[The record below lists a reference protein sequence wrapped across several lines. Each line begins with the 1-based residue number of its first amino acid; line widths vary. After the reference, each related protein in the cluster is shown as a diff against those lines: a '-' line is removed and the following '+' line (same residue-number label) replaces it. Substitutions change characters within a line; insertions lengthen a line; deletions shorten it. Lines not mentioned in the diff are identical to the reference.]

1 VSDYTPNTADLRA
14 WTTFDPASQQ
24 KLLSGGTVTG
34 GDGRQFVLIDGHA
47 TVVGSGSY
55 QAGMAARQSASTPIP
70 TPAPAA
76 APAPPAPAQPPT
88 AAEPQYPAAPV
99 FSPSPGKGAWMD
111 LGSGAYSTGHT
122 TLPDGSQQAGNQTG
136 APAAV
141 GADGMTSDERNAY
154 QTLLG
159 MFRQYGLES
168 LAPTILNLI
177 KQGYDPTSISYMLQQ
192 SPEYKARF
200 AGNDGRVKNGLA
212 PLSPAEYLAT
222 ERAYRQALSSAGIPQ
237 SYYDNHADFTQYIAG
252 DVSPAEIKTRA
263 DEAMQFVNESDPTYL
278 NAFRTYYGAQTPGDV
293 AAFFLDGA
301 KNVGVLATQAQA
313 ARIGAAAL
321 QQGLAAPGRQQA
333 EIYAGQGVT
342 DSQAQ
347 QGFQNVAAVLPD
359 ETKIASR
366 FHQQYTQQDA
376 QDEFLGGLASAQRKR
391 RQLNNSEEALFSGS
405 SGLNQNSLKIN
416 TAGSY

>member
-1 VSDYTPNTADLRA
+1 MSGYTPDAEDLRA
-14 WTTFDPASQQ
+14 FASFDAQSQQ
-24 KLLSGGTVTG
+24 TLRAGGTVTG
-34 GDGRQFVLIDGHA
+34 GDGRKFVLIDGHA
-47 TVVGSGSY
+47 TAVGSDSY
-55 QAGMAARQSASTPIP
+55 TRGMAARTG
-70 TPAPAA
+70 AA
-76 APAPPAPAQPPT
+76 PAPAQPGQPT
-88 AAEPQYPAAPV
+88 ADPAAGPQGPGRSHMGV
-99 FSPSPGKGAWMD
+99 PPSG
-111 LGSGAYSTGHT
+111 L
-122 TLPDGSQQAGNQTG
+122 
-136 APAAV
+136 PAADPAAAAAA
-141 GADGMTSDERNAY
+141 ADKAQQERNAY

-159 MFRQYGLES
+159 MFSGYGLES

-192 SPEYKARF
+192 TPEYKARF

-237 SYYDNHADFTQYIAG
+237 SYYDNHADFTSYIAN

-263 DEAMQFVNESDPTYL
+263 DDAMQFVNESDPSYL
-278 NAFRTYYGAQTPGDV
+278 NAFKTYYGAQTPGDV

-301 KNVGVLATQAQA
+301 KNVGVLNTQAQA

-321 QQGLAAPGRQQA
+321 QQGLQAPGVKQA

-347 QGFQNVAAVLPD
+347 SGFQNVAAVLPD
-359 ETKIASR
+359 ETKIADR

-376 QDEFLGGLASAQRKR
+376 QDEFLGGMASAQRKR
-391 RQLNNSEEALFSGS
+391 RQLNNSEEALFAGS
-405 SGLNQNSLKIN
+405 SGLDQNSLKIN